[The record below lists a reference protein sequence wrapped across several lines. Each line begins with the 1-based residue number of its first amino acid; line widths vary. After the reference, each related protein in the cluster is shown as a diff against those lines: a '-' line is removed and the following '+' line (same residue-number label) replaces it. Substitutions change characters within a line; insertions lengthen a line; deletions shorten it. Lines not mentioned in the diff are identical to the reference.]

1 MKSNQNEKKIT
12 ALYCRL
18 SQEDENKG
26 DSDSIINQKSILTK
40 YAKDNGFEN
49 IEVFVD
55 DGYSGVSFNRPD
67 FQRLLELMEQGKVS
81 ALITKDLS
89 RLGRNYIEV
98 GNYTE
103 ILFPRWNVR
112 YIAVNDNYDS
122 LYSESNEY
130 APLKN
135 LFNEWFARDT
145 SKKNPGG
152 NQGKSRARRTG
163 RHGNSIRVRTRS
175 GDQGTPAHQ
184 SGNRA
189 GRKND
194 LLSMRRGKRAAGHC
208 KRPAEKE
215 NPKANHVSVY
225 DRRHIR
231 SRDRYGRHVRL
242 ERPHG
247 CGDSR

>member
-26 DSDSIINQKSILTK
+26 DGDSIINQKSILTK

-89 RLGRNYIEV
+89 RLGRNY
-98 GNYTE
+98 TE

-145 SKKNPGG
+145 SKKRLLNGWNNSKPKLNSSKQVIQIHRAFRKTKRTNSRNCSSLLPDCFCFSLFIFMRKKQSRRFFCFSFLSLGFNKIFAG
-152 NQGKSRARRTG
+152 N
-163 RHGNSIRVRTRS
+163 NV
-175 GDQGTPAHQ
+175 
-184 SGNRA
+184 
-189 GRKND
+189 
-194 LLSMRRGKRAAGHC
+194 
-208 KRPAEKE
+208 
-215 NPKANHVSVY
+215 VY
-225 DRRHIR
+225 RNVVKLR
-231 SRDRYGRHVRL
+231 
-242 ERPHG
+242 
-247 CGDSR
+247 